1 MVFRGLA
8 RLTFPKGIRYKR
20 AQMTETAPHEKAVP
34 TDAEL
39 KGELDALIA
48 KEKRV
53 KAGLVEIA
61 DRIAVLRKA
70 LNIKAD

>member
-1 MVFRGLA
+1 
-8 RLTFPKGIRYKR
+8 
-20 AQMTETAPHEKAVP
+20 MTETAPHEKAVP